1 MYNKSLF
8 ILSVIFFSSCTYFTK
23 EEVVAEV
30 AAKVGD
36 YTLTVEDIKKLDI
49 KDVSSEDSLVL
60 VNNFVENWVK
70 EKLILQK
77 AELNLTQEQ
86 KDFSKQ
92 LEDYRKT
99 LLIYTYELELI
110 KQNLDTN
117 VSESD
122 IQDYYQKNPE
132 NFYLIND
139 IVKIDFLKV
148 PANAPKT
155 NKIKKLFLSE
165 KEKDKNELKEYAH
178 QYAEKFYFDE
188 NEWIELNDLRK
199 EAPISILSIDFF
211 KQNRHIITEDSLA
224 LYFILF
230 KDYRLKGDV
239 SPLSFES
246 DNIKNII
253 LNKRKLNL
261 LKKVKLELYQQA
273 LLNKEIQIFVNQQPV
288 TVQPTP

>member
-8 ILSVIFFSSCTYFTK
+8 ILVAIFFSSCTYFTK

-30 AAKVGD
+30 AAKVGT
-36 YTLTVEDIKKLDI
+36 YTLTVEDLKKLDI
-49 KDVSSEDSLVL
+49 KDVSPEDSLVL

-70 EKLILQK
+70 EKLMLQK
-77 AELNLTQEQ
+77 AELNLTQYQ
-86 KDFSKQ
+86 KDFNRQ

-132 NFYLIND
+132 NFYLTND
-139 IVKIDFLKV
+139 IAKINFLKV
-148 PANAPKT
+148 PINAPKT
-155 NKIKKLFLSE
+155 NRIKKLFLSE
-165 KEKDKNELKEYAH
+165 KEKDQHELKEYAH

-188 NEWIELNDLRK
+188 NEWIELNELRK
-199 EAPISILSIDFF
+199 EAPISILSTDFF
-211 KQNRHIITEDSLA
+211 KQNNHIITEDSLA

-261 LKKVKLELYQQA
+261 LKKIKIELYQQA
-273 LLNKEIQIFVNQQPV
+273 LLNKEIQIYSNHIENQRIK
-288 TVQPTP
+288 